1 MVGILYGAVT
11 GNLSAV
17 TESVLD
23 SSREAVTLC
32 ISMAGITAVWCGI
45 MKIAENSGL
54 IAAITKKIRPLLRF
68 LFPGLPEDHP
78 AGRFISL
85 NMIANFLGLG
95 WAATPAG
102 LQAMESLA
110 ELEEDRRAGRRAG
123 PVRAKGTAGNEMCT
137 FLIVNISSLQLI
149 PVNVIAY
156 RSQYGSVNPPGII
169 GPAILATSVSTLTA
183 VIFCKIMD
191 RSRRGQGLSRPFPRD
206 SLGGG
211 EGTAGENRRR

>member
-1 MVGILYGAVT
+1 MNYLWGGMLLIGIIYGAFS
-11 GNLSAV
+11 GNLSQV

-23 SSREAVTLC
+23 SAKEAVTLC

-54 IAAITKKIRPLLRF
+54 IGKITEKIRPFLRF
-68 LFPGLPEDHP
+68 LFPGLPANHP
-78 AGRFISL
+78 AGESISL

-102 LQAMESLA
+102 LKAMESLA
-110 ELEEDRRAGRRAG
+110 ELEEDRRSGRLPG
-123 PVRAKGTAGNEMCT
+123 PVRERGVAGNEMCT

-149 PVNVIAY
+149 PVSVIAY
-156 RSQYGSVNPPGII
+156 RSQYGSVNPAGII
-169 GPAILATSVSTLTA
+169 GPAILATAVSTATA

-191 RSRRGQGLSRPFPRD
+191 RKRR
-206 SLGGG
+206 
-211 EGTAGENRRR
+211 A